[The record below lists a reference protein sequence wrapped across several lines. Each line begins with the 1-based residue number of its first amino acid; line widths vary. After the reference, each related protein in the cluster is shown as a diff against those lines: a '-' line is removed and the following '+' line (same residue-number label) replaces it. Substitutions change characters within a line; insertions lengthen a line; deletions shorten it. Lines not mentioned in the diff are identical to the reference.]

1 MSKAEYNRQY
11 RTPVLPAPL
20 TQSSPDAGPTVIQHE
35 SVTVY
40 NSVNKKVRNVI
51 DFRHEALL
59 AYTKGG
65 LKQCKSHARK
75 HETVQFHHFP
85 KRKDSLVKIINNFNQ
100 EEAIDRHDA
109 WVKFLKMGKKIS
121 PEEVC
126 SRHLTGDDYIPSRDK
141 GAKDI
146 MELGSSYE
154 VQRALKNMEIGHKFR
169 LGHFVLN
176 TIPKRATENSSFCLC
191 S

>member
-1 MSKAEYNRQY
+1 MQSVSASTDFEKNDKNDNGDKTVKMSKAEYNRQY

-65 LKQCKSHARK
+65 LKQ
-75 HETVQFHHFP
+75 
-85 KRKDSLVKIINNFNQ
+85 L
-100 EEAIDRHDA
+100 
-109 WVKFLKMGKKIS
+109 
-121 PEEVC
+121 
-126 SRHLTGDDYIPSRDK
+126 
-141 GAKDI
+141 
-146 MELGSSYE
+146 
-154 VQRALKNMEIGHKFR
+154 
-169 LGHFVLN
+169 
-176 TIPKRATENSSFCLC
+176 
-191 S
+191 